1 MATFME
7 YLDWRGDLTL
17 QQDSFNEVDN
27 LLLAQLSY
35 VNMDNIAPGWGE
47 TPRTIRQVSEDFFE
61 KYTEEDLKK
70 DKSFVRLSPYVMQK
84 MAATQRFGSMLIQ
97 NYESKFDL
105 DMEKPLQFAA
115 MEVVVDEDTSF
126 VVYRG
131 TDNLIAGW
139 KEDFQLSS
147 GVVPAELA
155 SVEYLEKVAACSERR
170 LLIGGHSKGG
180 NLAVFAGASCSEDV
194 QERIIAIYN
203 NDGPGFTEEFCETA
217 GLKRVEAR
225 LHRFIPETS
234 IIGMLLEHTVEP
246 VYVKSCQKGLLQH
259 DAMSWQVLGN
269 RFEYAQELS
278 LAGSVFHETM
288 KSWLGGIDSDTRR
301 QFIDELFSVFEIP
314 GVENLT
320 QLQEGGLKTLK
331 LILKRVDTLRPETK
345 KVAEQ
350 LLRIFLSQWT
360 ERLPKLL
367 LRRADSELAVCEE
380 KNEKQP
386 EEKQLEEKQPQEKK
400 KREVKVE
407 R

>member
-7 YLDWRGDLTL
+7 YLDWRGDLTW
-17 QQDSFNEVDN
+17 QQDCFNEVDN
-27 LLLAQLSY
+27 LLLSQLSY
-35 VNMDNIAPGWGE
+35 VNMDDIAPGWGE
-47 TPRTIRQVSEDFFE
+47 APKTIGQISKEFFE
-61 KYTEEDLKK
+61 RYTEEDLKR

-84 MAATQRFGSMLIQ
+84 MAVTQRFGSIRIQ

-115 MEVVVDEDTSF
+115 MEVILDENTSF

-155 SVEYLEKVAACSERR
+155 SVEYLEKAAACSGRR
-170 LLIGGHSKGG
+170 LFLGGHSKGG
-180 NLAVFAGASCSEDV
+180 NLAVFAGASCSASV
-194 QERIIAIYN
+194 QERILGIYN
-203 NDGPGFTEEFCETA
+203 NDGPGFTEEFCETP
-217 GLKRVEAR
+217 GLKRIEGR
-225 LHRFIPETS
+225 IHRFIPETS
-234 IIGMLLEHTVEP
+234 IIGMLLEQTVEP

-269 RFEYAQELS
+269 HFEYAKELS
-278 LAGSVFHETM
+278 VAGSVFHETM
-288 KSWLGGIDSDTRR
+288 KSWLSGIDADTRR
-301 QFIDELFSVFEIP
+301 LFIDELFSVFEIP

-331 LILKRVDTLRPETK
+331 LILKRVDTLQPETK

-367 LRRADSELAVCEE
+367 LRRTDSELAVCEE
-380 KNEKQP
+380 RK
-386 EEKQLEEKQPQEKK
+386 EE
-400 KREVKVE
+400 
-407 R
+407 